1 MGITIHY
8 EISFQGS
15 REALKAKLDKA
26 IEQFIE
32 AGAKPTRLIEF
43 TFSEC
48 GSINVHVDETVIA
61 RFLCDKYPDLDKSHG
76 IEGTRWYIIQQMP
89 FGKDPIPH
97 ESVGFSTIIMKGC
110 EPMNISFVNT
120 KGRAE
125 AWHARSFCKTQYAM
139 DFEKAHLLVCKLL
152 RILESLEFKVDVN
165 DEAGYYNSGDLVA
178 LQHDKGMMDAFIG
191 SFGRHLASSGL
202 GDVVRGDGTVLKATV
217 NQADS
222 YSGSGG
228 ASGNK
233 AKPTAKKPRSTK
245 VKVKV
250 VPLLEHACCM
260 ADLCCTCGNKL
271 DKEEN
276 VMREKPQKADVN
288 TLHKLCN
295 KCYSSI

>member
-1 MGITIHY
+1 MVEKTMGITIHY
-8 EISFQGS
+8 EITFRGS
-15 REALKAKLDKA
+15 RELLKAKLDKA

-43 TFSEC
+43 TFPEC
-48 GSINVHVDETVIA
+48 GHVVDDTMIA
-61 RFLCDKYPDLDKSHG
+61 RVLCDKYPDINVSHG
-76 IEGTRWYIIQQMP
+76 FEGMRWYLIQQMP

-97 ESVGFSTIIMKGC
+97 ESMGFSTLIMNGC
-110 EPMNISFVNT
+110 EPMNISFLNT

-165 DEAGYYNSGDLVA
+165 DEADYYNSGDLVA

-245 VKVKV
+245 V

-271 DKEEN
+271 TKEEN
-276 VMREKPQKADVN
+276 VLREKPKKVDVN
-288 TLHKLCN
+288 TLHKICN